1 MRAHVVFALVMV
13 AAIVGLVAG
22 ALVGRGVSSNSLRA
36 TPARGATGIAA
47 SPSARRP
54 WDAYSRRDDEPNALR
69 GRRERDGDNERGGAT
84 SDEIENHE
92 RRDREVDDGSG
103 DASIAGDGVPRDEV
117 ERLTRELASLKR
129 ENAELRDE
137 HAELLGEP
145 VPEPSDIEP
154 RFSAP
159 SLTVSVGQAIG
170 QAGVEGK
177 VEHVDC
183 SEYPCI
189 TFGRLAGDE
198 EDMEEI
204 ERAAALSPYDAD
216 VLTLLFWATSV
227 DSSESPGT
235 KETGLFALAFY
246 SQDDRATDGVVLDRR
261 IRARTVEY
269 WNTDKPARPPA
280 AALD

>member
-1 MRAHVVFALVMV
+1 MRAPAIAGV
-13 AAIVGLVAG
+13 AIVTAMLGLVVG
-22 ALVGRGVSSNSLRA
+22 ALVGRSSSWSAPRDAL
-36 TPARGATGIAA
+36 PVHATGVE
-47 SPSARRP
+47 SVPSART
-54 WDAYSRRDDEPNALR
+54 WDPSSRRTNDDDA
-69 GRRERDGDNERGGAT
+69 
-84 SDEIENHE
+84 I
-92 RRDREVDDGSG
+92 RDRRASADLDTRHHDSDRGHSEREPTREELEDPSLTAGLAPHDDI
-103 DASIAGDGVPRDEV
+103 DT
-117 ERLTRELASLKR
+117 LTRELASLKR

-145 VPEPSDIEP
+145 LPQPSDIEP
-154 RFSAP
+154 RFSGP
-159 SLTVSVGQAIG
+159 SLTASIGQAIG

-204 ERAAALSPYDAD
+204 ERAAALSQYDAD
-216 VLTLLFWATSV
+216 VLTLLFWATSA
-227 DSSESPGT
+227 DSSEAPGA

-246 SQDDRATDGVVLDRR
+246 SQDDRANDGAALDRR

-269 WNTDKPARPPA
+269 WNTDRPARPAA